1 MFSFSHIKALLIL
14 LKIYA
19 IIIIVNKRKGKGVIY
34 ETVSCFYYSQ
44 RS

>member
-19 IIIIVNKRKGKGVIY
+19 IIIIVNKRKGYDLY
-34 ETVSCFYYSQ
+34 ETVNNLCCS
-44 RS
+44 

>member
-19 IIIIVNKRKGKGVIY
+19 IIIIENKKEKDMIYDEIVNNLY
-34 ETVSCFYYSQ
+34 